1 MNKAVFVYLDLFL
14 LKHSETL
21 LIYCWNTFSGEAIN
35 TVYQSSN
42 NRRELCRGGI
52 KTAEAVTRRCSVK
65 KVVRPKAC
73 NFIKKETLKQVFF
86 SQNTSGG
93 CFFNNSF

>member
-1 MNKAVFVYLDLFL
+1 MNKAVFVYLGLFL

-52 KTAEAVTRRCSVK
+52 KTAEAVTRGCSVK
-65 KVVRPKAC
+65 KLLGLKPATLL
-73 NFIKKETLKQVFF
+73 KKRL
-86 SQNTSGG
+86 
-93 CFFNNSF
+93 